1 MRKILGGKE
10 NACPLCGGMVFFLEI
25 DYGVVSQ
32 CKDCGCLALAL
43 SWLKIKF
50 TRDYQGNYVFERTE
64 KFNYA
69 WAKLNHLRK
78 ELEEWEEK

>member
-32 CKDCGCLALAL
+32 RKDCGCLTKGKMREEV
-43 SWLKIKF
+43 KI
-50 TRDYQGNYVFERTE
+50 YEM
-64 KFNYA
+64 
-69 WAKLNHLRK
+69 
-78 ELEEWEEK
+78 